1 MKYKLCLNI
10 YHNFLALELKHY
22 ARPTNFLPCSSKTR
36 NKLFIKAHTVNPKIL
51 KKFSRPF
58 MINFSSVT
66 YSGLIESKSL
76 SSAGRDDSI
85 FPFPAI
91 ISAGLIYA
99 QIYQNL
105 TK

>member
-1 MKYKLCLNI
+1 MQD
-10 YHNFLALELKHY
+10 
-22 ARPTNFLPCSSKTR
+22 RPTSCPAPLKQEIKFLF
-36 NKLFIKAHTVNPKIL
+36 KLHVNQKYL
-51 KKFSRPF
+51 KK
-58 MINFSSVT
+58 IAGHTTNFSSAT
-66 YSGLIESKSL
+66 YSGFIESKSL

-91 ISAGLIYA
+91 IFAGLRFA

>member
-1 MKYKLCLNI
+1 
-10 YHNFLALELKHY
+10 
-22 ARPTNFLPCSSKTR
+22 
-36 NKLFIKAHTVNPKIL
+36 
-51 KKFSRPF
+51 
-58 MINFSSVT
+58 MINFSSAT
-66 YSGLIESKSL
+66 YSGFIESKSL

-91 ISAGLIYA
+91 IFAGLRFA